1 MTIISPEQLHA
12 GIAAALEASSTS
24 PENAQSVATA
34 LTRAEIDGKK
44 GHGLSRVPSYA
55 GQAESG
61 KVKGFVRPE
70 MSLPKPGVLAID
82 AGHGFAYPAF
92 DLMLEE
98 LPKITRDQGI
108 AMAGVYR
115 SHHYG
120 VAGHH
125 VEKAADQGMVAL
137 LFGNTPA
144 AMAPWGGKTP
154 LFGTN
159 PIAFAAPIKDQPP
172 LVIDLATSKVARGNI
187 MAAYQRGEDIPEGWA
202 LDADG
207 NPTTDAKSALGGTMV
222 PLGDAKGAA
231 LALMIE
237 VLAAALTGAG
247 FGYQATSFFDA
258 EGDYPNVGQMMLMID
273 PSAMPLVSGGDFATR
288 MAAMAGLI
296 ADDGARLPGSGR
308 MAKRQAAEQGIE
320 VNDAAWQAAL
330 DLAG

>member
-1 MTIISPEQLHA
+1 MTIISPETLCA
-12 GIAAALEASSTS
+12 GITAALESSSTS
-24 PENAQSVATA
+24 PENAASVARA
-34 LTRAEIDGKK
+34 LTLAEIDGKK

-55 GQAESG
+55 GQAKSG
-61 KVKGFVRPE
+61 KVQGMVSPSF
-70 MSLPKPGVLAID
+70 STPKPGVLAID

-92 DLMLEE
+92 DLMLDE
-98 LPKITRDQGI
+98 LPKMASSQGI
-108 AMAGVYR
+108 AMAGIYR

-144 AMAPWGGKTP
+144 AMAPWGGKTG

-159 PIAFAAPIKDQPP
+159 PIAFAAPIAGQPP

-187 MAAYQRGEDIPEGWA
+187 MAAAQRGEDIPEGWA
-202 LDADG
+202 LDAMG
-207 NPTTDAKSALGGTMV
+207 QPTTDAKSALGGTMV

-247 FGYQATSFFDA
+247 FGYEATSFFDA
-258 EGDYPNVGQMMLMID
+258 EGDYPNVGQLMLMID
-273 PSAMPLVSGGDFATR
+273 PGAMPLVSGEGFAER
-288 MAAMAGLI
+288 MAAMAQLI
-296 ADDGARLPGSGR
+296 TDDGARLPGSGR
-308 MAKRQAAEQGIE
+308 MAKRKAAEKGLE

-330 DLAG
+330 DLA

>member
-1 MTIISPEQLHA
+1 MTIISPETLHA

-24 PENAQSVATA
+24 PENAQSVAAA

-55 GQAESG
+55 GQAKSG
-61 KVKGFVRPE
+61 KVKGFARPE
-70 MSLPKPGVLAID
+70 MSPSKPGVLAID

-98 LPKITRDQGI
+98 LPKITRGQGI

-187 MAAYQRGEDIPEGWA
+187 MAASQRGEDIPEGWA

-237 VLAAALTGAG
+237 VLAAAITGAG

-258 EGDYPNVGQMMLMID
+258 EGDYPNVGQMMMMID
-273 PSAMPLVSGGDFATR
+273 PSAMPMVSGDDFAAR
-288 MAAMAGLI
+288 MADMAGLI
-296 ADDGARLPGSGR
+296 TDDGARLPGSGR
-308 MAKRQAAEQGIE
+308 MAKRQAAEHGIE